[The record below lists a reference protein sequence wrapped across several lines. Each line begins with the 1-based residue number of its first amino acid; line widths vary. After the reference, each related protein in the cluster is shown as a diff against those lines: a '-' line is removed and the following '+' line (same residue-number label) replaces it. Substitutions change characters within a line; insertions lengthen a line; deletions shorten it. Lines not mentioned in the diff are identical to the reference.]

1 MTDPAA
7 EAVFVGPHEFR
18 FVPPCR
24 VSFVMRDV
32 FNEEHAH
39 AYREFLAKHADRC
52 GKPLE
57 GLLNLSALKSI
68 TPGARQRIVTSDRN
82 QAYSCIAI
90 VGANFSIRT
99 MSDMMVNAGKI
110 VTPSRFTFE
119 TKFFGSVQE
128 ADAWLNETRAGEN
141 RP

>member
-1 MTDPAA
+1 MSDPTA
-7 EAVFVGPHEFR
+7 EVVLVGPHEFR
-18 FVPPCR
+18 FIPPYR

-39 AYREFLAKHADRC
+39 TYREFLAKHSDRC
-52 GKPLE
+52 GRPLE
-57 GLLNLSALKSI
+57 GLLDLSALKGI
-68 TPGARQRIVTSDRN
+68 TPAARQRIVTSDRN

-119 TKFFGSVQE
+119 TKFFRTVEE
-128 ADAWLNETRAGEN
+128 AHAWFDSLQKVTGDV
-141 RP
+141 